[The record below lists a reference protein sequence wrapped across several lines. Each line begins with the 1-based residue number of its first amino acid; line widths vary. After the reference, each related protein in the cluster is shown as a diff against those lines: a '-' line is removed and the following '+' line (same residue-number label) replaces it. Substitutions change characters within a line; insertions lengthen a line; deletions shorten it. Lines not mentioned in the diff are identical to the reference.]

1 MFFSKNSLLS
11 SNSKVWV
18 LLCATGTISKLRL
31 HRCWHTDSQIHTV
44 LLSEQML
51 QKIWCSKP
59 HSPAFCSLAAERMV
73 VFVWKSG
80 GLHLRLWHVLFIM
93 TIDVVTETRKSC
105 SKCYKFSEN
114 ILFFWWWSGASKA
127 DAVAPS
133 VCYVQSVVHIDSALT
148 LFSCHG
154 RNSIQLA
161 LITYIADNPVFH
173 FHCQKK

>member
-1 MFFSKNSLLS
+1 
-11 SNSKVWV
+11 
-18 LLCATGTISKLRL
+18 
-31 HRCWHTDSQIHTV
+31 
-44 LLSEQML
+44 
-51 QKIWCSKP
+51 
-59 HSPAFCSLAAERMV
+59 
-73 VFVWKSG
+73 
-80 GLHLRLWHVLFIM
+80 M
-93 TIDVVTETRKSC
+93 TIGVITETMKSC

-114 ILFFWWWSGASKA
+114 ILFFPKQSSDDDTA

-133 VCYVQSVVHIDSALT
+133 VCYVQSAVHIDSALT